1 MEMRKEK
8 EKFSKADKINLRFNC
23 FNLLIVILSIGIS
36 IWAIVSNERIA
47 QKSGAFEKGELR
59 LALGGYDLSTHLE
72 KDIDVYYGVS
82 DTSLHYAA
90 FPIVVCNSGEKT
102 VEDIELILNYPHDTL
117 YPYNGLYTAIQDS
130 IINCESIIENV
141 NRKLQIDGEDEL
153 VSYPIKSINPKL
165 SVSIEEI
172 FSVDKSLI
180 GAYQISWMNGNIPK
194 RGKVF
199 YSEPATINVIL
210 TAKNMPIK
218 TLQFNINFRSGNDLT
233 KLAQQVI
240 KEKIDANKSSAT
252 RKAFYIVVPK
262 VGKVYKKFGF
272 NNTYM
277 DVDWS
282 NTFYCEFD
290 KKENSLRIIK
300 DDDIQKINF

>member
-1 MEMRKEK
+1 MRKSKER
-8 EKFSKADKINLRFNC
+8 EKFTNADKINLKFN
-23 FNLLIVILSIGIS
+23 FLNLLIAILSIGIS
-36 IWAIVSNERIA
+36 IWAILSNEKIA

-72 KDIDVYYGVS
+72 KDIDIYYGVN
-82 DTSLHYAA
+82 DTSLHYAS

-102 VEDIELILNYPHDTL
+102 VENIKLILNYPHNTL
-117 YPYNGLYTAIQDS
+117 YPYNGLYTAIHDS

-153 VSYPIKSINPKL
+153 VLYPIKSINPKL
-165 SVSIEEI
+165 SVAIEEI

-194 RGKVF
+194 KGKVF
-199 YSEPATINVIL
+199 YSEPATINVML
-210 TAKNMPIK
+210 TAENMPIK
-218 TLQFNINFRSGNDLT
+218 TLQFNINFRFGNDLI

-240 KEKIDANKSSAT
+240 KERLDANRSSAT
-252 RKAFYIVVPK
+252 RKAFYIVIPK
-262 VGKVYKKFGF
+262 AGNVYKKFGL
-272 NNTYM
+272 NNIYM

-290 KKENSLRIIK
+290 KKENFLRIIK
-300 DDDIQKINF
+300 DDDIQRIKF